1 MLWIKICGL
10 TTNEAVDAA
19 VRTGVDAVG
28 FVFATSKRQIS
39 AARAAELSRNV
50 PSHVA
55 KVAVMQHPSQAL
67 VDEVCAVFA
76 PDILQADA
84 EDFAS
89 LRLPAN
95 VQPMPVVREGQVLST
110 LPARM
115 LYEGKVSGAGAKANW
130 IIARTLAAQTQLV
143 LAGGLSGANVAE
155 AIVAV
160 RPFGVDVSSGVES
173 VPGVKDV
180 TKIEQFVRAARNVD
194 A

>member
-19 VRTGVDAVG
+19 VRAGADAVG
-28 FVFATSKRQIS
+28 FVFAASKRQVS
-39 AARAAELSRNV
+39 LARAAELSRSM

-76 PDILQADA
+76 PDILQTDA

-95 VQPMPVVREGQVLST
+95 VQPMPVLRDGQMLST
-110 LPARM
+110 LPARI
-115 LYEGKVSGAGAKANW
+115 LYEGKVSGAGARANW
-130 IIARTLAAQTQLV
+130 TIARTLAAQTQLV

-173 VPGVKDV
+173 APGVKDV

>member
-19 VRTGVDAVG
+19 VRAGADAVG
-28 FVFATSKRQIS
+28 FVFATSKRQVS

-76 PDILQADA
+76 PDILQTDA
-84 EDFAS
+84 GDFAS
-89 LRLPAN
+89 LRLPAS
-95 VQPMPVVREGQVLST
+95 VQPMPVVRDGQVLST

-115 LYEGKVSGAGAKANW
+115 LYEGTVSGTGVKANW
-130 IIARTLAAQTQLV
+130 TIARTLAAQTQLV
-143 LAGGLSGANVAE
+143 LAGGLSGANIGE

-173 VPGVKDV
+173 TPGVKDV

>member
-19 VRTGVDAVG
+19 VRAGADAVG
-28 FVFATSKRQIS
+28 FVFATSKRQVS

-55 KVAVMQHPSQAL
+55 KVAVMLHPSQAL

-76 PDILQADA
+76 PDILQTDA
-84 EDFAS
+84 GDFAS
-89 LRLPAN
+89 LRLPAS
-95 VQPMPVVREGQVLST
+95 VQPMPVVRDGQVLST

-115 LYEGKVSGAGAKANW
+115 LYEGKASGTGVKANW
-130 IIARTLAAQTQLV
+130 TIARTLAAQTQLV
-143 LAGGLSGANVAE
+143 LAGGLSGANIAE

-173 VPGVKDV
+173 APGLKDV